1 MLRIMGPHMPTQC
14 RLPKRPMDMAAMI
27 ISMNMF
33 VSDYFFEII
42 FLSIFL
48 PENFNVIS

>member
-1 MLRIMGPHMPTQC
+1 MLRIIGPHMPTQC
-14 RLPKRPMDMAAMI
+14 RLPKRPIVRAAI
-27 ISMNMF
+27 ISSMNML

-42 FLSIFL
+42 FLAIFL

>member
-1 MLRIMGPHMPTQC
+1 MLRIIGPHMPTQC
-14 RLPKRPMDMAAMI
+14 RLPKRPMDRAAMN

-42 FLSIFL
+42 FLAAFL